1 MLSSMTGYGRGESAG
16 ALCTVAVELRSVN
29 NRYCDVVLRN
39 NKGFMQ
45 WDDEVRRIIQKSL
58 NRGKIYVNINVEDV
72 NPNGSTSTL
81 DFDAVKKY
89 ATLLEQIK
97 QHAGIDEPI
106 QLSHLLGNSEIYA
119 QPSEVDEED
128 LHKLMLKALDGALDQ
143 VENMRSEEGKK
154 LSEDITERINMIK
167 EEVVSI
173 QKLSSDN
180 ASKQFEK
187 LKSRAKELIGKGAE
201 NDRLNQ
207 ELALLSDKL
216 DISEECVRLDSHLS
230 QFADYLGI
238 DEPVGKRLDFL
249 LQEMNRES
257 NTISSKSNNVSISHI
272 IVEMRNVIETLREQV
287 QNII

>member
-1 MLSSMTGYGRGESAG
+1 MLSSMTGYGRGESTG
-16 ALCTVAVELRSVN
+16 AHCTVAVELRSVN

-45 WDDEVRRIIQKSL
+45 WDDEVRRIIQKNL
-58 NRGKIYVNINVEDV
+58 NRGKIYVNINVEATKSNGDV
-72 NPNGSTSTL
+72 SKL

-89 ATLLEQIK
+89 ASLLEQIK

-106 QLSHLLGNSEIYA
+106 QLSHLLSNNDIYMPSSEID
-119 QPSEVDEED
+119 EVE
-128 LHKLMLKALDGALDQ
+128 LHKLMLKALDGALIQ
-143 VENMRSEEGKK
+143 VENMRNEEGKK
-154 LSEDITERINMIK
+154 LSADITERISMIK
-167 EEVVSI
+167 DEVISI
-173 QKLSSDN
+173 QKLSTDN

-187 LKSRAKELIGKGAE
+187 LKLRAKELIGKGGE
-201 NDRLNQ
+201 SDRLNQ

-216 DISEECVRLDSHLS
+216 DISEECVRLDSHVG
-230 QFADYLGI
+230 QFTDYLAI

-257 NTISSKSNNVSISHI
+257 NTISSKSNNVTISHI
-272 IVEMRNVIETLREQV
+272 IVEMRNVIESLREQV

>member
-1 MLSSMTGYGRGESAG
+1 MLSSMTGYGRGESIG
-16 ALCTVAVELRSVN
+16 AHCTVAVELRSVN

-39 NKGFMQ
+39 NKGFMR

-58 NRGKIYVNINVEDV
+58 NRGKIYVNINVEAV
-72 NPNGSTSTL
+72 NSNGNVSKL
-81 DFDAVKKY
+81 DLDAVKKY
-89 ATLLEQIK
+89 ASLLEEIK

-106 QLSHLLGNSEIYA
+106 QLSHLLSNNNIYTQSSEI
-119 QPSEVDEED
+119 DEED
-128 LHKLMLKALDGALDQ
+128 LHKLMLKALDGALTQ

-154 LSEDITERINMIK
+154 LSEDIFERINMIK
-167 EEVVSI
+167 EEVANI

-180 ASKQFEK
+180 PSIQFEK
-187 LKSRAKELIGKGAE
+187 LKARAQELIGNE
-201 NDRLNQ
+201 MEFDRLNQ

-216 DISEECVRLDSHLS
+216 DISEECVRIESHVG
-230 QFADYLGI
+230 QFTDYLAF

-272 IVEMRNVIETLREQV
+272 IVEMRNVIESLREQV

>member
-1 MLSSMTGYGRGESAG
+1 MLSSMTGYGRGESTG
-16 ALCTVAVELRSVN
+16 AHCTVAVELRSVN

-45 WDDEVRRIIQKSL
+45 WDDEVRRIIQKNL
-58 NRGKIYVNINVEDV
+58 NRGKIYVNINVEATKS
-72 NPNGSTSTL
+72 NGDLSKL

-89 ATLLEQIK
+89 ASLLEQIK

-106 QLSHLLGNSEIYA
+106 QLSDLLSNNDIYMQSSEI
-119 QPSEVDEED
+119 DEEE
-128 LHKLMLKALDGALDQ
+128 LHKLMLKALDGALIQ
-143 VENMRSEEGKK
+143 VENMRNEEGKK
-154 LSEDITERINMIK
+154 LSADIAERISMIK
-167 EEVVSI
+167 EEVISI

-187 LKSRAKELIGKGAE
+187 LKSRAKELIGKGGE
-201 NDRLNQ
+201 SDRLNQ

-216 DISEECVRLDSHLS
+216 DISEECVRLDSHVG
-230 QFADYLGI
+230 QFSDYLAI

-257 NTISSKSNNVSISHI
+257 NTISSKSNNVTISHI
-272 IVEMRNVIETLREQV
+272 IVEMRNVIESLREQV

>member
-1 MLSSMTGYGRGESAG
+1 MLSSMTGYGRGESTG
-16 ALCTVAVELRSVN
+16 THCTVAVELRSVN

-39 NKGFMQ
+39 NKGFLQ

-58 NRGKIYVNINVEDV
+58 NRGKIYVNINVEAV
-72 NPNGSTSTL
+72 NTNGDASKL

-89 ATLLEQIK
+89 ASLLEQIK
-97 QHAGIDEPI
+97 EHAGIDEPI
-106 QLSHLLGNSEIYA
+106 QLSHLLGNSDIYA
-119 QPSEVDEED
+119 QPSEIDEED
-128 LHKLMLKALDGALDQ
+128 LHKLMLKALDGALTQ

-187 LKSRAKELIGKGAE
+187 LKSRAKELIGKGVE

-216 DISEECVRLDSHLS
+216 DISEECVRLDSHVG
-230 QFADYLGI
+230 QFTDYLII

-272 IVEMRNVIETLREQV
+272 IVEMRNVIESLREQV